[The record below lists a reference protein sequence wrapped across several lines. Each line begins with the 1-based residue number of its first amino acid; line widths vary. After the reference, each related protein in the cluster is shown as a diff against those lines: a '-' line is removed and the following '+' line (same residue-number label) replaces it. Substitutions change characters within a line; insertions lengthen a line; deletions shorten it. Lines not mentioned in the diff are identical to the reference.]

1 MSCRAAR
8 RQPIE
13 FRARACDP
21 ARAIRDPLAVT
32 AELAIIVPTLN
43 EVENVEPFVDALER
57 ALDGVAWEAVFV
69 DDGSTDGTGARLDA
83 LAAAHDNLRVI
94 HRAGRS
100 GLASACCEGIEAT
113 AAPFV
118 AVIDADHQYD
128 EALLPD
134 MLRAVRD
141 EDAEIAIASR
151 FAPGAD
157 AAAMASPWRER
168 FGRWA
173 GRASR
178 LITRAPT
185 TDPLSGC
192 FVMRRAL
199 YDAVSPRLTGRGS
212 KLLVDILTSLRRP
225 VPVRDLAVVLRPR
238 RSGASKTG
246 VLAMLELLLL
256 VLDKLFLGLIPT
268 GFILYILVG
277 LIGLAVHIALLGLLF
292 RIVGLYFFVSQA
304 VATIV
309 AMTVN
314 FHFNN
319 VITFRDRRL
328 SGRAAAGGLMTFY
341 AACSIGAV
349 INLAVAQFLFDRGL
363 IWILAGIS
371 GAVVGA
377 VWNYVM
383 NATFT
388 WKRR

>member
-1 MSCRAAR
+1 
-8 RQPIE
+8 
-13 FRARACDP
+13 
-21 ARAIRDPLAVT
+21 VT

-43 EVENVEPFVDALER
+43 EAGNVEPLVDAIDR
-57 ALDGVAWEAVFV
+57 VLDGVAWEAVFI
-69 DDGSTDGTGARLDA
+69 DDGSTDGTVERLDA
-83 LAAAHDNLRVI
+83 MAAARDDLRVI
-94 HRAGRS
+94 HRRGRS

-113 AAPFV
+113 TSPVV
-118 AVIDADHQYD
+118 AVIDADRQYD

-141 EDAEIAIASR
+141 EDAELVVASR
-151 FAPGAD
+151 FAAAAD
-157 AAAMASPWRER
+157 ATAMASPWRER
-168 FGRWA
+168 FGRWS

-192 FVMRRAL
+192 FVMRRGL
-199 YDAVSPRLTGRGS
+199 YDAVAPRLTGRGS

-225 VPVRDLAVVLRPR
+225 VPFRDVPVRLRPR
-238 RSGASKTG
+238 ISGTSKAG
-246 VLAMLELLLL
+246 VLAALELLLL

-268 GFILYILVG
+268 GFMLYVLVG
-277 LIGLAVHIALLGLLF
+277 LIGLAVHISLLGLLF
-292 RIVGLYFFVSQA
+292 RIVGAPFFVSQA

-328 SGRAAAGGLMTFY
+328 SGRAAAGGLMIFY
-341 AACSIGAV
+341 AACSIGAA

-388 WKRR
+388 WKRRP

>member
-1 MSCRAAR
+1 
-8 RQPIE
+8 
-13 FRARACDP
+13 
-21 ARAIRDPLAVT
+21 VT

-43 EVENVEPFVDALER
+43 EADNVEPLVDGFDR

-69 DDGSTDGTGARLDA
+69 DDGSSDGTGARLDA
-83 LAAAHDNLRVI
+83 LAATRDDIRVI

-118 AVIDADHQYD
+118 AVIDADRQYD
-128 EALLPD
+128 EAVLPD
-134 MLRAVRD
+134 MLRLVRD
-141 EDAEIAIASR
+141 EGADLVVASR
-151 FAPGAD
+151 FAPGAG

-173 GRASR
+173 GRASG
-178 LITRAPT
+178 LLTRSPT
-185 TDPLSGC
+185 TDPLSGF
-192 FVMRRAL
+192 FVIRRTL
-199 YDAVSPRLTGRGS
+199 YDTVAPRLTGRGS

-225 VPVRDLAVVLRPR
+225 VPIRDLPIILRPR
-238 RSGASKTG
+238 QSGASKAG
-246 VLAMLELLLL
+246 IRDALELLLL

-268 GFILYILVG
+268 GFLLYVLVG
-277 LIGLAVHIALLGLLF
+277 LIGLAVHLSLLGLLF
-292 RIVGLYFFVSQA
+292 RIVGMSFFLSQA

-328 SGRAAAGGLMTFY
+328 SGRAAVGGLMTFY
-341 AACSIGAV
+341 AACSIGAA
-349 INLAVAQFLFDRGL
+349 INLTVAQFLFDRGL
-363 IWILAGIS
+363 IWVLAGFS

-377 VWNYVM
+377 VWNYGM

-388 WKRR
+388 WKKR